1 MVLTERKEKEA
12 GAAAAVGEAARPSSG
27 KPQVTLREEYTVAFL
42 QIFVPKKN
50 PSLWPRKLISN
61 SIESLEKLTKL
72 RLCSLTA
79 ITCKKF

>member
-42 QIFVPKKN
+42 QIFVPKN
-50 PSLWPRKLISN
+50 DPSLWLRKLISN
-61 SIESLEKLTKL
+61 SIESLEKL

>member
-12 GAAAAVGEAARPSSG
+12 GAAAAVGETARPSSG

-61 SIESLEKLTKL
+61 SIESLEKLSRVRQNFLLPTSKYL
-72 RLCSLTA
+72 
-79 ITCKKF
+79 